1 MKNKRIQAIA
11 GAFVLTLIAAGILA
25 VYIVKNMPNKNMV
38 EPYDIPQT
46 RLVIG
51 DKWLKDTAPP
61 FLEGNQIF
69 LPFDTIKKYIDNYIW
84 YDDVLDKVTITTKDR
99 VIRMKTG
106 SLEALINE
114 RPMELKFSVQRKN
127 DILYVPIDFLDD
139 LYGISLNYI
148 AENDV
153 VTIDYNNMVYR
164 TAWPND
170 ARTYIRT
177 GESIKE
183 PIVKKYKGQGK
194 DELELPRSSQ
204 TSLIVFEESEEWYR
218 VRTYDGVLG
227 YVKKDE
233 VTISGSQ
240 YTIETEEEKKPPV

>member
-1 MKNKRIQAIA
+1 
-11 GAFVLTLIAAGILA
+11 
-25 VYIVKNMPNKNMV
+25 
-38 EPYDIPQT
+38 
-46 RLVIG
+46 
-51 DKWLKDTAPP
+51 
-61 FLEGNQIF
+61 
-69 LPFDTIKKYIDNYIW
+69 
-84 YDDVLDKVTITTKDR
+84 
-99 VIRMKTG
+99 
-106 SLEALINE
+106 
-114 RPMELKFSVQRKN
+114 MELKFSVQRKN

-170 ARTYIRT
+170 ARNYIRT

-218 VRTYDGVLG
+218 VRTYDGN
-227 YVKKDE
+227 Y
-233 VTISGSQ
+233 
-240 YTIETEEEKKPPV
+240 